1 MWEDPDVSVQEQ
13 LFHDYVR
20 ENIIWL
26 LLFILLYVSS
36 YASICQIRKRA
47 DSEDMYAGDE
57 DALVYRIALWL
68 CTFTLSVSAGAVL
81 LLPVSIISNEVL
93 HLYPKS
99 YYVKWLNA
107 SLVQGLWNH
116 IFGFSNL
123 ALFILMPFAYFF
135 TEAEGFSGSK
145 RGIMGRVKEALAV
158 LCLLGIMVLGL
169 AWVANALINDDEHSK
184 QTLFDVWHIHLPYLY
199 SCISFIG
206 VLILLL
212 CTPVGISRM
221 FTVMGQ
227 LIVKPKF
234 LRNIEVELHTVTLE
248 EENLLRKIKSQN
260 HHHSSSPV
268 SNGHANG
275 DTLHQRLQETQIE
288 REKLEKRQQVS
299 SLRRNLVYPL
309 VMLLLLTL
317 TVLSILI
324 VAHNTML
331 LLVGIKALPIGAKDT
346 VLGLASLSTFG
357 TVGAFLE
364 IVFILYL
371 MSASVVGFYSLP
383 FFCRLQPKVKDT
395 PMVKVI
401 ANCIVLLVLSSALP
415 ILSKTLGITNFDLIG
430 SFGSMDWLGN
440 FYIIFL
446 YNVIFAVTTALCL
459 FTKFTATLRREII
472 ARLMAAFKREKRTIP
487 MSYNTQFA
495 NGNLKEE

>member
-116 IFGFSNL
+116 VFGFSNL

-158 LCLLGIMVLGL
+158 LCLLAIMVLGL
-169 AWVANALINDDEHSK
+169 AWVANALINGDEHSK

-206 VLILLL
+206 VLILLLL

-260 HHHSSSPV
+260 NHHSKYSYTGIQMCNFMSSFIV
-268 SNGHANG
+268 Y
-275 DTLHQRLQETQIE
+275 L
-288 REKLEKRQQVS
+288 RQS
-299 SLRRNLVYPL
+299 YTCF
-309 VMLLLLTL
+309 LLFQ
-317 TVLSILI
+317 VLSILI

-357 TVGAFLE
+357 TIGAFLE

-472 ARLMAAFKREKRTIP
+472 ARLMAAFKAGETDNFCVIYHSIRKWKLERGVREITLSKIII
-487 MSYNTQFA
+487 SVVYI
-495 NGNLKEE
+495 L